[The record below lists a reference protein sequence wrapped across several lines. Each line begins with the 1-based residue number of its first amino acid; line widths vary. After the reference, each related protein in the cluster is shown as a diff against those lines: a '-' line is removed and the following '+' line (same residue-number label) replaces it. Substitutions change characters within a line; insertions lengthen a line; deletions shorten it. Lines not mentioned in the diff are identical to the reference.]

1 VVWVLDVTSSGLP
14 SHGVERGSLIR
25 IRVLCELL
33 VKTLEGVEDR
43 AFRSPELLDEL
54 RRLAN
59 RATEELDQ
67 PGGFG
72 SE

>member
-1 VVWVLDVTSSGLP
+1 MTSSGLP

-33 VKTLEGVEDR
+33 VQTLEGMDDG
-43 AFRSPELLDEL
+43 AFKSLHLVDEL
-54 RRLAN
+54 RGLAN
-59 RATEELDQ
+59 RATEGLDQ
-67 PGGFG
+67 LGGFG